1 MIKPMSILAIGA
13 HPDDVEY
20 GCAGTLVKYAGRKH
34 RIFLM
39 ILTRGEQGRNGP
51 GSRQKQIGEKRR
63 QEQITAARLM
73 RVEKIFWGGYRDT
86 RIPLGKALIERIEA
100 AIREVEPD
108 LILVNYG
115 DDTHQDHRI
124 LAQAAQSA
132 TRYVR
137 NVLFFEVPTTQNFN
151 PQIFVDISD
160 TLDEKVQAL
169 EAHASQVMK
178 TNIKDLSI
186 VELARANAV
195 FRGIQGRVKYAE
207 AFTPLRLFI
216 NI

>member
-1 MIKPMSILAIGA
+1 MITRMNILAIGA
-13 HPDDVEY
+13 HPDDIEY
-20 GCAGTLVKYAGRKH
+20 GCAGTLVKYAERKH

-39 ILTRGEQGRNGP
+39 ILTRGEQGGNGD
-51 GSRQKQIGEKRR
+51 SRR
-63 QEQITAARLM
+63 QEQINAARLM

-86 RIPLGKALIERIEA
+86 RIPLGKTLIERIED
-100 AIREVEPD
+100 AIGEIQPD
-108 LILVNYG
+108 LIFVNYG

-124 LAQAAQSA
+124 LTQATQSA

-160 TLDEKVQAL
+160 TLEHKVQAL

-195 FRGIQGRVKYAE
+195 FRGIQGRVRYAE
-207 AFTPLRLFI
+207 AFMPLRLFI